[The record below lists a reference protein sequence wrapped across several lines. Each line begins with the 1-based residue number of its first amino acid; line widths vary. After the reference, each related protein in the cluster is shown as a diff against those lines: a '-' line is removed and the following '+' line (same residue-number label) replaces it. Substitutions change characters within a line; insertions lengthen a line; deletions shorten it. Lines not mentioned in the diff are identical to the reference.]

1 VSDEAT
7 EWLLDAQA
15 GAPSPACRLGIAQV
29 ASPHRIEW
37 LSPREVRVY
46 EGELEAAAD
55 LDGIYG
61 RDEWR
66 WGEGGTVDIIVGP
79 GEWRTV
85 ATFEELERA
94 TG

>member
-1 VSDEAT
+1 MSAAKALEALRASYIGEPVS
-7 EWLLDAQA
+7 
-15 GAPSPACRLGIAQV
+15 IAQV
-29 ASPHRIEW
+29 QPRSVPHRIVW
-37 LSPREVRVY
+37 HDGEVRVY

-66 WGEGGTVDIIVGP
+66 WGEGGTVDIIIGP

-85 ATFEELERA
+85 ATFEELRA

>member
-1 VSDEAT
+1 MSRTA
-7 EWLLDAQA
+7 LALDALRA
-15 GAPSPACRLGIAQV
+15 SYIGEPVSIAPAAPSAV
-29 ASPHRIEW
+29 PHRIEW
-37 LSPREVRVY
+37 LSLHEVRVY

-66 WGEGGTVDIIVGP
+66 WGDGGTVDIIIGP

-85 ATFEELERA
+85 ATFEELRA

>member
-1 VSDEAT
+1 VSAANALAALRASYIGDPVTIERT
-7 EWLLDAQA
+7 
-15 GAPSPACRLGIAQV
+15 APSSA
-29 ASPHRIEW
+29 PHRIEW

-55 LDGIYG
+55 LDAIYG

-66 WGEGGTVDIIVGP
+66 WGEGTVDIIIGP
-79 GEWRTV
+79 DEWRTV
-85 ATFEELERA
+85 ATFEELLR